1 MRLTMSERKVL
12 VKAFAARYRVAG
24 KKGRGGILDEFVAVS
39 EYNRVYASWLLRW
52 HGTKV
57 HVGHRLVVMGDAT
70 KQVRRRRARVYD
82 EAVVAALKR
91 LWVML
96 DYISGKRLARAL
108 GPVITAL
115 ERHGELELEP
125 GVRAKL
131 LAISPATIDRVLA
144 DEKKRYALTSRA
156 RTKPGTLLR
165 HQVPT
170 RTFADWDDARPGFV
184 EVDLVGHDGGW
195 NHGDFAQTLTLT
207 DIATGWTELATARN
221 KAQVWVFAALKQARQ
236 RVPFPLVG
244 IDSDNGGEFINH
256 HLVRYCREH
265 SITFTRSRPYRK
277 NDNCF
282 VEQKN
287 WSVVRRF
294 VGYHRFDT
302 AHACAVLDRL
312 DLVLSD
318 YQNFFQPSMKLLEK
332 IRDGARVHKR
342 YDRAQTPLERTLASP
357 DVAPEIKL
365 ALRERAASLN
375 PAALWRS
382 IRTLQRKLH
391 RAATNVPKNSAP
403 ARAAN
408 AQGLRKAGS
417 PTHPPATFPQPLQL
431 QTNPTSILPNPPTTT
446 QDTPHVFR

>member
-1 MRLTMSERKVL
+1 MRLTMNERKVL
-12 VKAFAARYRVAG
+12 VKAFAGRYRAGG
-24 KKGRGGILDEFVAVS
+24 KKERGAILDEFVAVS

-52 HGTKV
+52 HGKKV
-57 HVGHRLVVMGDAT
+57 HVGHRLVVIGDAT
-70 KQVRRRRARVYD
+70 RGVRRRRARVYD

-91 LWVML
+91 VWVML
-96 DYISGKRLARAL
+96 DYISGKRLACAL
-108 GPVITAL
+108 GPVIEAL
-115 ERHGELELEP
+115 ERHGELELAPE
-125 GVRAKL
+125 VRAKL
-131 LAISPATIDRVLA
+131 RAISPATIDRVLA
-144 DEKKRYALTSRA
+144 EEKKRHALTSRA

-221 KAQVWVFAALKQARQ
+221 KAQVWVFAALQKARQ

-294 VGYHRFDT
+294 VGYHRFEG
-302 AHACAVLDRL
+302 AQACAVLDRL

-318 YQNFFQPSMKLLEK
+318 YQNFFQPSMKLIEK
-332 IRDGARVHKR
+332 VREGARVHKR
-342 YDRAQTPLERTLASP
+342 YDRARTPLERALASP
-357 DVAPEIKL
+357 DIAPEIKL

-375 PAALWRS
+375 PAALWRT
-382 IRTLQRKLH
+382 IRTLQRKLD
-391 RAATNVPKNSAP
+391 RAAIHVPQNSIP

-408 AQGLRKAGS
+408 AQGLRNAGS

-431 QTNPTSILPNPPTTT
+431 QTNPTSILPNPPTPT
-446 QDTPHVFR
+446 QETSHALR